1 MQNTNN
7 VLYIY
12 LTYFW
17 SLSNLNELFPCY
29 LHGICSLAEKC
40 RTLGSKSCPAHS
52 SDGVVLSSHHA
63 PIFYSTSVARCHSS
77 LACECTRHPATFIQ
91 CLHTPPKPRVRHQR
105 EYLSNGHSI
114 KCSGVKKKRKE
125 KKTTMDLSFFL
136 FPSLFTVPRYSMTHH
151 IFSAWLQADIA
162 TGAPRIFGILRNRLH
177 DSGKKHKTVVINSD

>member
-114 KCSGVKKKRKE
+114 KCSGVKKKKKRKE
-125 KKTTMDLSFFL
+125 NDHGPFFFSFPFSFHSSKIFYDSPYFFCMVTSWHSNWSSENFWNTPQQASRFRKKT
-136 FPSLFTVPRYSMTHH
+136 
-151 IFSAWLQADIA
+151 Q
-162 TGAPRIFGILRNRLH
+162 
-177 DSGKKHKTVVINSD
+177 NSSD